1 MKRLL
6 LSTLAVLALTATTA
20 AADGLAASGLADPVV
35 TAPAAS
41 SDWTGAYVGLNY
53 AVDVNELELN
63 SEDVGAFA
71 GYRYD
76 LGTLVAG
83 AEVGTSNDINT
94 LEAQAGLDLGVVLP
108 YAFVGV
114 ADFADQ
120 DGTTYGVG
128 ADAAIGKNLLLGVK
142 YTRGEF
148 DAVDVESTTLRVG
161 IKF

>member
-6 LSTLAVLALTATTA
+6 LSTLAVLALTATA
-20 AADGLAASGLADPVV
+20 AVADGPSAGLSDPVV
-35 TAPAAS
+35 IAPAAS
-41 SDWTGAYVGLNY
+41 SDWTGPYLGLNY
-53 AVDVNELELN
+53 AVDTNNLELN
-63 SEDVGAFA
+63 SEDVGGFA

-83 AEVGTSNDINT
+83 AEVGVNNDLNT

-108 YAFVGV
+108 YAFAGV

-148 DAVDVESTTLRVG
+148 DAVDVESTTLRIG